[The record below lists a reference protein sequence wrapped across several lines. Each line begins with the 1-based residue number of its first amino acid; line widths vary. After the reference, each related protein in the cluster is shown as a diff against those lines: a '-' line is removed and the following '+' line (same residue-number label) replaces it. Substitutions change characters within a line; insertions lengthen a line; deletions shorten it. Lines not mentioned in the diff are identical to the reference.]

1 MFDLDIGI
9 LCLNAGRISIGPVDL
24 LTDTDVQTMITL
36 NALHVVYLTK
46 ALINQLKNRKA
57 RSSIIIV
64 SSGMSSMPI
73 PGVSMYSCSKALVS
87 NFGQALHYE
96 VRDKIDVTVWEAGST
111 DTKIIQGTEKT
122 FWTLSPSDSVNG
134 YLC

>member
-1 MFDLDIGI
+1 MVADLSSLFTIEDYHKLVLENGLFDMDIGI

-87 NFGQALHYE
+87 NFG
-96 VRDKIDVTVWEAGST
+96 
-111 DTKIIQGTEKT
+111 
-122 FWTLSPSDSVNG
+122 
-134 YLC
+134 